1 MVAGPGGSPAL
12 ARSARAFIGARGD
25 AAQARRFT
33 RNGGILQYVLRQL
46 AAKKA
51 A

>member
-1 MVAGPGGSPAL
+1 MGGSPAL
-12 ARSARAFIGARGD
+12 ARNARAFAGARGN
-25 AAQARRFT
+25 AALTRRFT
-33 RNGGILQYVLRQL
+33 RNGGILQFVLRQL